1 MTARAGPRSF
11 GRCAVIVNHHL
22 PLWAFATRR
31 NPNSHS
37 MMMIRSS
44 SSASVSDTM
53 RRVKCGLPCAAR
65 FALPANDPTFLAA
78 IQAAFVKRLTLSI
91 GQQSS
96 SPHCARLVVDNG
108 SGNGAITNS
117 VAGRCQQ
124 HRRQSQRH
132 SFFHRPHPA
141 DWARPL

>member
-1 MTARAGPRSF
+1 
-11 GRCAVIVNHHL
+11 
-22 PLWAFATRR
+22 
-31 NPNSHS
+31 
-37 MMMIRSS
+37 MMIRSS

-53 RRVKCGLPCAAR
+53 RRVTCGLPCAAR

-141 DWARPL
+141 DCAPTLRQRRKWRILTQVYSTLAQGHSAPPAFLGTANMRIPRS